1 MKKLILIFCLS
12 IFFSE
17 AKGFSEEDSLQKA
30 KIQIFTGKI
39 NFGIS
44 QYKGIKIPQRQNPFD
59 ISVSGMPIIQYKNF
73 QMPINFLFSNLSR
86 KNQQPYNYLGLIPTF
101 QWGRFYLG
109 DTFIDYSPFTLN
121 GHRIRGAGFD
131 LYPGKHFRL
140 GIMYGQMQR
149 PIVEN
154 LTLLD
159 NPETYLFE
167 QPFPAYKRMGYAIKL
182 GFVIK
187 DSSYIDLLL
196 FKAKDQI
203 GSIPVPSKK
212 GIDGFETITPAEN
225 LVIGTKFN
233 IRLARKLF
241 WTTDMAASVYTRDQT
256 AAPLEVDLS
265 ENKFLSRIPKSA
277 AKDLIQVNASTQIN
291 YAAESVLSYWDSTF
305 NFKLK
310 FKQISPN
317 YKSLGSY
324 NFFYDT
330 DIRKVNFMST
340 WQGMK
345 GKMTM
350 NSSLDYEKNNIKKSN
365 FYTGE
370 TILGLFELL
379 YFPTQKFG
387 AFLQYSGTSSKQ
399 KPVSFSYN
407 EYGSKSNLHNAAIIG
422 RYSFDN
428 PRIYSLIT
436 FTGMYNFIQN
446 QLVYESKKTD
456 TRFDIY
462 TANLGY
468 NLSLLK
474 KGTTIDAGLWQV
486 SMKDISKKQ
495 QSNTGFSLGG
505 TQSLLKNKASV
516 GANYSL
522 FLNKYFDNNSG
533 KTHQGNITLNYYIL
547 TGHRVWFRASYLNNE
562 LEKVSLTEKSFSEFR
577 TMIGYDFDL

>member
-1 MKKLILIFCLS
+1 MKKLILVFLLI

-17 AKGFSEEDSLQKA
+17 AKGSSDEDSLQKA

-44 QYKGIKIPQRQNPFD
+44 QYKGVNISQRQNPFD
-59 ISVSGMPIIQYKNF
+59 ISVSGMPMIQYKIF

-86 KNQQPYNYLGLIPTF
+86 KNQQPYNYLGLIPSF

-109 DTFIDYSPFTLN
+109 DTFIDYSPYTLN
-121 GHRIRGAGFD
+121 GHRIRGVGFD

-140 GIMYGQMQR
+140 GVMYGQMQR
-149 PIVEN
+149 PIAEN
-154 LTLLD
+154 TTIID
-159 NPETYLFE
+159 NPETYLAE
-167 QPFPAYKRMGYAIKL
+167 QPFPAFKRMGYAIKL
-182 GFVIK
+182 GFVIR

-212 GIDGFETITPAEN
+212 GVDGFDTVTPAEN

-241 WTTDMAASVYTRDQT
+241 WTTDMAVSVYTKDQT

-265 ENKFLSRIPKSA
+265 ENKFLSRIPKSV
-277 AKDLIQVNASTQIN
+277 AKDLIQINASSQVN

-310 FKQISPN
+310 FKQIAPN

-345 GKMTM
+345 GKVTM

-365 FYTGE
+365 FYTGR
-370 TILGLFELL
+370 TVLTLFELL

-399 KPVSFSYN
+399 TPVSFSYN

-422 RYSFDN
+422 RYSFEN
-428 PRIYSLIT
+428 PRVYSLIT
-436 FTGMYNFIQN
+436 FTGMYNYIQN

-468 NLSLLK
+468 NLNLLE
-474 KGTTIDAGLWQV
+474 KGTAFDVGLWRV
-486 SMKDISKKQ
+486 SMKDISKQ
-495 QSNTGFSLGG
+495 EQSNTGVSLGA
-505 TQSLLKNKASV
+505 TQSLLKNKASI

-522 FLNKYFDNNSG
+522 FLNQYFDNNSG
-533 KTHQGNITLNYYIL
+533 KTHQVNINLNYYIL
-547 TGHRVWFRASYLNNE
+547 KGHKVWFRASYLNNN
-562 LEKVSLTEKSFSEFR
+562 LDKASLTEKNFSEFR
-577 TMIGYDFDL
+577 TMVGYDFDL